1 MHLLKIDTQG
11 HELGVLRGA
20 QRLFEEERIN
30 MVELEFWPKGMTA
43 GGANAV
49 EVLDFLHSFGFMC
62 FDYSRNKHIPPNRPS
77 DFEGFVA
84 SFDGGRDNGFG
95 AWDELVCFHLK

>member
-20 QRLFEEERIN
+20 QRLFEEARIN

-43 GGANAV
+43 GGANGRRG
-49 EVLDFLHSFGFMC
+49 DDC
-62 FDYSRNKHIPPNRPS
+62 
-77 DFEGFVA
+77 A
-84 SFDGGRDNGFG
+84 SSKSVG
-95 AWDELVCFHLK
+95 KPY